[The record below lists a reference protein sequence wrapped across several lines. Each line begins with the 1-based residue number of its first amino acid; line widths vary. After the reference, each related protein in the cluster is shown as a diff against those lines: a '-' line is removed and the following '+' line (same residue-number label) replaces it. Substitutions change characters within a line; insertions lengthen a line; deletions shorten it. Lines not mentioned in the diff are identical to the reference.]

1 MTYYKKQ
8 LGNRGEEEAVKY
20 LQKNGYKIIQQ
31 NYRCRTGEID
41 IIANDGNYLV
51 FIEVKSRKN
60 TDYGAPGE
68 AVNYFKQQ
76 KIIKVAQFY
85 LMTKSIEPNVRFDV
99 VEIIGEIK
107 NQEFNVGSIKVI
119 KNAF

>member
-1 MTYYKKQ
+1 MEYYKKQ
-8 LGNRGEEEAVKY
+8 LGNSGEEAAGLH
-20 LQKNGYKIIQQ
+20 LQQNGYKIIQK
-31 NYRCRTGEID
+31 NYRCKLGEID
-41 IIANDGNYLV
+41 IIAKDADYLV

-60 TDYGAPGE
+60 TQYGTPSE

-76 KIIKVAQFY
+76 KIKKVAQYY
-85 LMTKSIEPNVRFDV
+85 LMTKGIEPNVRFDV

-107 NQEFNVGSIKVI
+107 NQAINIGSIKVI